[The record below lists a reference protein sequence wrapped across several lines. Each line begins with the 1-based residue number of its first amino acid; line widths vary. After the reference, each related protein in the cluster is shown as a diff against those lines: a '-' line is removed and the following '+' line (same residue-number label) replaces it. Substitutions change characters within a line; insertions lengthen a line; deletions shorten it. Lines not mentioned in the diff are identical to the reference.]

1 MYLPS
6 RFRVA
11 CDHIRG
17 CHFQHVTRDEFSLFN
32 VDARFVLHFE
42 CLVSY
47 VDRDLWKVLPS
58 IRCRSNVLRHLD
70 RYRSDCVSLSL
81 KRSLSCGERCD

>member
-1 MYLPS
+1 MYLLS

-17 CHFQHVTRDEFSLFN
+17 CHFQNVTRDEFSLPK

-42 CLVSY
+42 CLVSH
-47 VDRDLWKVLPS
+47 VDHDLWKVFLS
-58 IRCRSNVLRHLD
+58 IRC
-70 RYRSDCVSLSL
+70 
-81 KRSLSCGERCD
+81 